1 MTRPGRPGIPQSVML
16 VSHLPDEIPSND
28 TVDQDPP
35 ERQEHVEYEAGDRD
49 RRCRLDKVELAQH
62 DHDDDLRHLQAPR
75 AGVGRSAAQGC
86 VQAWCYI
93 FEENDASR
101 AAAVDDFVE
110 RTVVEAA
117 GTTAALT
124 PHRDSNN
131 RP

>member
-75 AGVGRSAAQGC
+75 RDRAVG
-86 VQAWCYI
+86 
-93 FEENDASR
+93 SR
-101 AAAVDDFVE
+101 AACRRGV
-110 RTVVEAA
+110 TSSKKMMQVVQQPLMTLSRGQSSKQQAQQQ
-117 GTTAALT
+117 
-124 PHRDSNN
+124 R
-131 RP
+131 